1 MLSTEAAGPF
11 PPRGFATPSRVLSRL
26 ASLAIDEEPCSDLLY
41 FLALVS
47 RVARACTLL
56 TKSNWEKET
65 AGNLRKY

>member
-11 PPRGFATPSRVLSRL
+11 PPRGFATASRVLSQL
-26 ASLAIDEEPCSDLLY
+26 ASLAMNEEPSSDLLC

-56 TKSNWEKET
+56 TKSN
-65 AGNLRKY
+65 